1 VADQTAKSSVDLDS
15 AHRAFEAGDFAQA
28 RRLAKAIRGSSDD
41 VATRAAADMILKRT
55 SLDPAIV
62 YITVACA
69 VFFILISFLR

>member
-1 VADQTAKSSVDLDS
+1 V

-28 RRLAKAIRGSSDD
+28 RRLAKEIAAKSDD
-41 VATRAAADMILKRT
+41 VATKAAADIILRRT

-62 YITVACA
+62 YITAACA